1 MIITEARLKQ
11 IIREEIE
18 LRIVKETISEVVSEL
33 QLNLTEEQRLILEK
47 TLLDQIKSAA
57 RKAAVPIGVMA
68 ALALHCDMTF
78 TSKSIGRDESD
89 MCLGASTAY

>member
-1 MIITEARLKQ
+1 MIITETRLKQ

-57 RKAAVPIGVMA
+57 KRAALPIGVMA
-68 ALALHCDMTF
+68 ALAFGLQVA
-78 TSKSIGRDESD
+78 SD
-89 MCLGASTAY
+89 VQQLDGVGVTPASA